1 MNNKLY
7 NVLVYLLVFL
17 ALQFCVSFGV
27 TELWRIVTGSPD
39 ITAMTL
45 VVAMSLFSA
54 VTIAVFLLA
63 RWCVVSRSYVR
74 SRPWGVLTWCVVAA
88 IGAIIPSL
96 WLQEQMPE
104 LPNYVLDEFSAILG
118 DRWGYF
124 AVGLLAPVAEEMVFR
139 GAILRVLLDRMR
151 SHWLAIAVS
160 AVLFAVAHF
169 NPAQMPHALLVG
181 LLLGWMYYRTGS
193 VVPGVAFHW
202 ANNTIAYLLYNILPN
217 RDATLLEIF
226 RGDQTAVWLSLLFS
240 LCFLG
245 PAIFQLNLRMRR
257 ADAKA

>member
-88 IGAIIPSL
+88 VGAIIPSL
-96 WLQEQMPE
+96 
-104 LPNYVLDEFSAILG
+104 
-118 DRWGYF
+118 
-124 AVGLLAPVAEEMVFR
+124 
-139 GAILRVLLDRMR
+139 
-151 SHWLAIAVS
+151 
-160 AVLFAVAHF
+160 
-169 NPAQMPHALLVG
+169 
-181 LLLGWMYYRTGS
+181 
-193 VVPGVAFHW
+193 
-202 ANNTIAYLLYNILPN
+202 
-217 RDATLLEIF
+217 
-226 RGDQTAVWLSLLFS
+226 
-240 LCFLG
+240 
-245 PAIFQLNLRMRR
+245 
-257 ADAKA
+257 

>member
-139 GAILRVLLDRMR
+139 GAIPYAQPLAGHSRVGGALRR
-151 SHWLAIAVS
+151 S
-160 AVLFAVAHF
+160 
-169 NPAQMPHALLVG
+169 AL
-181 LLLGWMYYRTGS
+181 
-193 VVPGVAFHW
+193 
-202 ANNTIAYLLYNILPN
+202 
-217 RDATLLEIF
+217 
-226 RGDQTAVWLSLLFS
+226 
-240 LCFLG
+240 
-245 PAIFQLNLRMRR
+245 
-257 ADAKA
+257 

>member
-1 MNNKLY
+1 MKNAIIY
-7 NVLVYLLVFL
+7 VIVFF
-17 ALQFCVSFGV
+17 AIQCGVSFGV
-27 TELWRIVTGSPD
+27 SGLWRMITGSPD
-39 ITAMTL
+39 ITTMML
-45 VVAMSLFSA
+45 VVTMALSGA
-54 VTIAVFLLA
+54 ITIAVFLLA

-74 SRPWGVLTWCVVAA
+74 SKPWAVLTWSVVAA
-88 IGAIIPSL
+88 AGAIVPSV

-104 LPNYVLDEFSAILG
+104 LPNLMTGEFSAILG

-124 AVGLLAPVAEEMVFR
+124 AVGLLAPVAEELVFR
-139 GAILRVLLDRMR
+139 GAVLRSLLGWTSR
-151 SHWLAIAVS
+151 HWAAIAVS
-160 AVLFAVAHF
+160 AVLFAIVHG
-169 NPAQMPHALLVG
+169 NPAQAPHALLVG

-193 VVPGVAFHW
+193 VVPGVAYHW
-202 ANNTIAYLLYNILPN
+202 ANNTIAYVLYNIMPN
-217 RDATLLEIF
+217 PDATLLEIF